1 MKQVHSK
8 WKEMIHHVTGSRCLW
23 EDGDA
28 ESLQGFKV
36 RPGKYLEG
44 RSSKDY

>member
-8 WKEMIHHVTGSRCLW
+8 WKEMIRHVTGSRCLW
-23 EDGDA
+23 EDA
-28 ESLQGFKV
+28 ESLQGFKA